1 MGKPRETL
9 DQIFRGITPN
19 VYFSPPASIS
29 MKYPCIR
36 YEFSNFNTDYA
47 DNQNYLVRKRYT
59 ATVIDYDPDSELPE
73 EMLKIPYC
81 SSDRSYVVDG
91 LNHFVFTIFW

>member
-9 DQIFRGITPN
+9 DLIFRSITPN

-36 YEFSNFNTDYA
+36 YEFSNFNTEYA
-47 DNQNYLVRKRYT
+47 DDQSYLVTKRYT
-59 ATVIDYDPDSELPE
+59 ATVIDYDPDSRLPE
-73 EMLKIPYC
+73 EMLKIKHC
-81 SSDRSYVVDG
+81 SSDRPYVVDG
-91 LNHFVFTIFW
+91 LYHFVFTIFW